1 MVAAAD
7 PMATPTMVPL
17 TPKNEAIVAATT
29 APATEARTCRM
40 EILTIPRAH
49 PSVTVSASVSVSAPV
64 SVDASASR
72 PGRGLTDGLPN
83 HSIPHGPVDAFAQ
96 QIGVAVVAGVL
107 LNHVRHDPPQITGR
121 PLR

>member
-40 EILTIPRAH
+40 EIFTIPGAC
-49 PSVTVSASVSVSAPV
+49 PSVSV
-64 SVDASASR
+64 
-72 PGRGLTDGLPN
+72 
-83 HSIPHGPVDAFAQ
+83 SIPHGPIDAFAQ

-107 LNHVRHDPPQITGR
+107 LNHVRHDPSQVTRG
-121 PLR
+121 PLRRGGEGIEGRSLANDGARV